1 MSLSSMPAVPVTT
14 TPLCLLKLTFSRFAQ
29 QGCHQLCALFPHE
42 CCLPCGC
49 EFSSPYG
56 FLQPLLRMGL
66 GHYQWRFLLPPRYAL
81 RCSCSFFPSGRTI
94 LCQTVFSRFWILKSL
109 SASSAGLYIHL
120 YIRVYMPYHYT
131 VTICYLFSSVRFLL
145 FKSSISRPSWCSS
158 CWSCPLPQC
167 IFRFLG
173 WAVPN
178 IFLVDKALFFF
189 EVYHLLSCQRKEKV
203 FFFLFVALCVFV
215 PLSHYTMWEWSLSPT
230 YVLLPTYHVFSS
242 YIKTCEWLL

>member
-81 RCSCSFFPSGRTI
+81 RCSCSFFSEWSHHTLSDG
-94 LCQTVFSRFWILKSL
+94 VFSFLDIEKLVGLQRWVIYTFIYTCIYALSL
-109 SASSAGLYIHL
+109 YGNHL
-120 YIRVYMPYHYT
+120 LPIFKRSVSPFQKLNKPPLLMLELLELST
-131 VTICYLFSSVRFLL
+131 SSVHFSLL
-145 FKSSISRPSWCSS
+145 GMGCAQYFFGGQSF
-158 CWSCPLPQC
+158 
-167 IFRFLG
+167 IFF
-173 WAVPN
+173 
-178 IFLVDKALFFF
+178 
-189 EVYHLLSCQRKEKV
+189 
-203 FFFLFVALCVFV
+203 
-215 PLSHYTMWEWSLSPT
+215 
-230 YVLLPTYHVFSS
+230 
-242 YIKTCEWLL
+242 